1 MFSSTL
7 DFDHTCSHLVFLL
20 FLVDLYN
27 SIKMQGRLRGINV
40 LEGPKFLL
48 HACDDALLE
57 AGLR

>member
-1 MFSSTL
+1 
-7 DFDHTCSHLVFLL
+7 
-20 FLVDLYN
+20 
-27 SIKMQGRLRGINV
+27 MQGRLRGINV